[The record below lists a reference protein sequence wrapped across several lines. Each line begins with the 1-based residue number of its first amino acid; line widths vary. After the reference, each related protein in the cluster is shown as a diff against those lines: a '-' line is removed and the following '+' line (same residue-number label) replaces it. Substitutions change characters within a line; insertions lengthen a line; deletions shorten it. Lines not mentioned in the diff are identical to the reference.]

1 MTETEILLTAV
12 CVFLVAWCFHMNRRL
27 DAQRDCIAR
36 LQNIAL
42 SLQGFANHQLTINS
56 KTEEVQSILED
67 VNASLKKIVGEAGEA

>member
-1 MTETEILLTAV
+1 MDDLELLLTAA

-36 LQNIAL
+36 LQNIAM

-56 KTEEVQSILED
+56 KTDEVQSILED
-67 VNASLKKIVGEAGEA
+67 VNAALKKIVGDV